1 MNLWQFQLETWCQPR
16 ICKQWLMQFQIT
28 PKTNE
33 MEMVALIQSPT
44 GFNSSGDDLG
54 HNDGMFHH

>member
-1 MNLWQFQLETWCQPR
+1 
-16 ICKQWLMQFQIT
+16 MQFQIT

-44 GFNSSGDDLG
+44 GFNCSGDNLG